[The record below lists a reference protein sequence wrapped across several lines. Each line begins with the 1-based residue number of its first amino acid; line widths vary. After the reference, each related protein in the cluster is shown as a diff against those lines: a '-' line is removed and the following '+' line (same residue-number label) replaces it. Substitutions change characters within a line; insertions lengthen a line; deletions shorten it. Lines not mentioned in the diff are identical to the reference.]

1 MRELVF
7 ITGATGTG
15 KSTVLGNILAPL
27 HHVVAVDPAGDRIAW
42 RDRGF
47 CCAVDL
53 PALSAALA
61 ASWRRGFR
69 VVIMPP
75 AHKTAECLD
84 GVSKL
89 LFGYS
94 EQKKLP
100 RLALAV
106 DEMAECY
113 NNSHQQKNSLTG
125 FRRVILQGRHINLSV
140 YGVTQRPQ
148 DVATQFRANC
158 DRRIIL
164 ALYTA
169 NARKAILEDIGAENA
184 AALPTS
190 RYDYLEWKAG
200 KITKGRTRG

>member
-15 KSTVLGNILAPL
+15 KSTVLRDLIAPCR
-27 HHVVAVDPAGDRIAW
+27 HIVAVDPAGDRIVW
-42 RDRGF
+42 RNRGF
-47 CCAVDL
+47 VCAPDL
-53 PALSAALA
+53 PDLSAALCV
-61 ASWRRGFR
+61 SWRSGFKA
-69 VVIMPP
+69 VIMPP

-89 LFGYS
+89 LFAFS
-94 EQKKLP
+94 EQVKLP
-100 RLALAV
+100 HLALAV

-113 NNSHQQKNSLTG
+113 NNAHQQRNTLTG

-169 NARKAILEDIGAENA
+169 NARKAVLDDIGAENA
-184 AALPTS
+184 ALLPKEKYQFIEY
-190 RYDYLEWKAG
+190 REG
-200 KITKGRTRG
+200 RITKGRTHS